1 MTLFHFGNCVALA
14 YFPYFIVYKCSGLS
28 EYSAFWRCVKAGAAY
43 LVTQLCKML
52 VLATFFPTSDVSAGH
67 MDFIGEFLRSTV
79 DFADLVGLHL
89 VMTKVAGKGELKVLV
104 AGVGWATAE
113 LVMTRLV
120 PLWVGARGVEFDW
133 KYIQMSFDAN
143 VSLIQHISTATL
155 VWLWSRTDLQKSF
168 LPIVMVF
175 MSLTCYRPLLI
186 DVLSHVLGI
195 QSWSLLL
202 LKTTFTSCIGIVALQ
217 LYLTLTAGKQIRT

>member
-1 MTLFHFGNCVALA
+1 
-14 YFPYFIVYKCSGLS
+14 
-28 EYSAFWRCVKAGAAY
+28 
-43 LVTQLCKML
+43 ML
-52 VLATFFPTSDVSAGH
+52 VLATFFPTSDVSPGYI
-67 MDFIGEFLRSTV
+67 DFIGEFLRSTV
-79 DFADLVGLHL
+79 DIADLVGLHL
-89 VMTKVAGKGELKVLV
+89 VMTKIAGKGELKVLV
-104 AGVGWATAE
+104 AGIGWATAE

-143 VSLIQHISTATL
+143 VSLVQHISTAAL

-175 MSLTCYRPLLI
+175 MAVTCYRPLLI
-186 DVLSHVLGI
+186 EVLSHVFGI

-202 LKTTFTSCIGIVALQ
+202 LKTTFTSCIGLVALQ
-217 LYLTLTAGKQIRT
+217 LYLTLTTGKQTRT